1 LEKTGNRFRQFSGMV
16 CLRYDKRQRLSAG
29 DVVRIPA
36 RIPHQVLFEGAHEFT
51 YFVVEVKGY

>member
-1 LEKTGNRFRQFSGMV
+1 MV

-36 RIPHQVLFEGAHEFT
+36 RIPQQVLLEGAHEFT
-51 YFVVEVKGY
+51 YFVLEVKGY